1 MSYQYKKSSILYE
14 LEQAIK
20 KKVVEK
26 PKTKESLQK
35 NLQASVERKKNQRQS
50 VERLSKNKDNYKMT
64 NTNSKP

>member
-64 NTNSKP
+64 NTNSKA